1 LRQVLKSNGLANYE
15 AVMMFGFDTIAVHFQ
30 HRKLF
35 GVNACQVSNS
45 FTGMQVDQYIL
56 SFSTKS

>member
-1 LRQVLKSNGLANYE
+1 MWQVLKSNDL
-15 AVMMFGFDTIAVHFQ
+15 VKTRDLLMFGFDTIAVHFQ